1 MSKGKQMTVIYQ
13 TIVGS
18 RLYGIHN
25 EESDTDVEGI
35 FMPPIEHTFGIEGG
49 RKQETRTF
57 HNDAPD
63 GPDKVEGTLHSLREY
78 FRLAVKGNPNLL
90 EVPFAAPEYHEV
102 CTEVGQRVIEFART
116 HFLTKKVIPAY
127 FNYFKHEYIT
137 IQTKPKEHSKDRRKI
152 LYDTHGYDTK
162 AAGHAYRLAT
172 QVIQVLEKGTLD
184 PTLQGDDRKLV
195 MDLRAGKVSKEEALS
210 LLDGMKHRMSAGEQ
224 TTQIPDEPDMVAI
237 NKFLVDVQKDFYFK

>member
-1 MSKGKQMTVIYQ
+1 MTVIYK
-13 TIVGS
+13 TVVGS

-25 EESDTDVEGI
+25 DESDTDVKGL
-35 FMPPIEHTFGIEGG
+35 FMPPIENVFGIEGG
-49 RKQETRTF
+49 RKQDTQTF
-57 HNDAPD
+57 SNDEPD

-90 EVPFAAPEYHEV
+90 EVPFAAPEYHLV
-102 CTEVGQRVIEFART
+102 CTDVGELVLEFART

-172 QVIQVLEKGTLD
+172 QVIQVLENGTLN
-184 PTLQGDDRKLV
+184 PTLEGDDRKIV
-195 MDLRAGKVSKEEALS
+195 VDLRAGKVAKDDALS
-210 LLDGMKHRMSAGEQ
+210 LLDGMKHRMSAAEQ
-224 TTQIPDEPDMVAI
+224 TTKIPDEPDMTAI
-237 NKFLVDVQKDFYFK
+237 NQFLIFVQRNFYFGE